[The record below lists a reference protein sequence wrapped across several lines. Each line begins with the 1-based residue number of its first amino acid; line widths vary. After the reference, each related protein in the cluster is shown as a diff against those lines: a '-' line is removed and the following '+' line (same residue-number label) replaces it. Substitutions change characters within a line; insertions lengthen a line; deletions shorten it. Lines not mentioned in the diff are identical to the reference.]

1 MGDASQI
8 PTAKILHEALTEN
21 ISKSSLLS
29 GIDESKIAALVNVM
43 HNHSFDLDNKKLEKA
58 LDHLIDEILNSQ

>member
-1 MGDASQI
+1 MGDANQI

-43 HNHSFDLDNKKLEKA
+43 HIHSFDLDNKKLEKA
-58 LDHLIDEILNSQ
+58 LDLLIDEILNSQ